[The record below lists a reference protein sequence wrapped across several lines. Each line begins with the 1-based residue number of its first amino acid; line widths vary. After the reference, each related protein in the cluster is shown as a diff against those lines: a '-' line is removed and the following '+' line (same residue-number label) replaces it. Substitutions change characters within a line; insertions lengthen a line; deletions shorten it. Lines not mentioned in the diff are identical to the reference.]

1 MSNSAKQDEVRRIAP
16 VPLAQCGA
24 ACALEILSDRWTMLI
39 IREAFYGVMRYDD
52 MREDIGIPRSVLTQR
67 LKRLTEAEILE
78 RVPYREVGS
87 RTRYG
92 YRLTSRGQSL
102 GLTLLAL
109 MQWGDEE
116 LRDGPSA
123 IVVTDKDTGTRLRVG
138 LIRDDTSDFPLS
150 SVCITPQN

>member
-1 MSNSAKQDEVRRIAP
+1 MSNSGIGNSIRRNAP
-16 VPLAQCGA
+16 VPMAQCGA

-39 IREAFYGVMRYDD
+39 IREAFYGVMRYED
-52 MREDIGIPRSVLTQR
+52 MRDDIGIPRSVLTQR
-67 LKRLTEAEILE
+67 LKRLTEAEVLE
-78 RVPYREVGS
+78 RMPYREEGE

-116 LRDGPSA
+116 LRDGSSA
-123 IVVTDKDTGTRLRVG
+123 IALHDKETGARLRVG
-138 LIRDDTSDFPLS
+138 LVREGTSEIPLS
-150 SVCITPQN
+150 SARITPQN